1 MKQVSPDCRRTHVI
15 AVVAALT
22 VAASGAARSAPA
34 SVRSEGEKPRTLSDQ
49 MEGLE
54 FRLVGPFRGGRV
66 VAVAGV
72 VGSPLTFY
80 FGGTGGG
87 VWKTADGGQSW
98 EPVSDK
104 FFRTGSVGAIAVA
117 PSDPN
122 VVYAGMGEACIRG
135 NVSRGDGVW
144 KSTDAGKT
152 WKHVGLTE
160 TQQISAVV
168 VHPRNPDLV
177 YVAALGH
184 TWGPNPE
191 RGIFRSSDGG
201 ATWKKVLFV
210 DDKTGASGLSMD
222 PTNPRILYAG
232 FWQVVRKPWTLE
244 SGGLGSGLWKST
256 DGGDTW
262 KKLARGLPEGIVG
275 KIGVA
280 VSPARPD
287 RVWAMVEAEKGGL
300 YRSEDGGEKW
310 SRVNEDNRLRQRA
323 WYYSHV
329 IADPKNTDTV
339 WVLNVQCL
347 KSVDGG
353 KNFTPVRTPHGDDHD
368 LWIDPND
375 PDRMIEGNDGGATVT
390 FDGGRSWSSVLNQPT
405 AQFYRVITDNRVP
418 YRIYGAQQD
427 NTTVSIASRTRGF
440 GIGLTDWYDVGGCES
455 GWVAPDPRNPDIVY
469 AGCYGGSI
477 TRYDHRTGE
486 RREVVAWPQ
495 LAVGQAAKDLT
506 YRFQWDAPILISPND
521 PKILYHAA
529 QKLLKSTDEG
539 QTWTEISPDLTR
551 NDPSKQGKSGGPITK
566 DDSGVEVYDTI
577 FALAESPVETGV
589 VWAGTDDGLVW
600 VTRDAGKNWANVTPG
615 LHSPVRDAGGSS
627 KGGVR
632 GASTEQPPGGRIP
645 EWIQINSIDA
655 SPHEKGTAYVAATMY
670 KHDDDRPYLYKT
682 SDYGKSWT
690 KIVSGIPAGAF
701 TRVVREDTARRG
713 LLYCGTETG
722 LYLSFDDGS
731 SWQPFQRNLPVVPI
745 TDLAVKGDDLVVAT
759 QGRSFW
765 VLDDVN
771 PLRLWKPEIA
781 SQEVHLFAPRPSL
794 RMEGGAP
801 WWMEGEKPRGVGQNP
816 PNGVTIDY
824 WLKEKPVEKPKGKD
838 VLEIEILDG
847 DTVLRT
853 FTSEK
858 PPEPAE
864 GAPLPEESREK
875 PLEPKQ
881 GINRFV
887 WDTRMLRP
895 QLVPKA
901 VLWGNRLGPKVAP
914 GTYKVR
920 LTKGDTVLT
929 ESFEIRPHPE
939 HHVTAADL
947 AKQAAFLRDIRDR
960 ITDTHEAV
968 VRIRD
973 VKAQL
978 KEMAT
983 RAEKLGKKE
992 PVSTK
997 AKALTEKLEAIETKL
1012 VNPKLKAPEDVL
1024 NFAPALDHQFVGI
1037 ATAAGS
1043 ADGAPRPVEQ
1053 EYYAELKAKLDTLL
1067 SEMNGLLGKDLA
1079 DFNAA
1084 VRDAGIPPVAVL
1096 PIEKKK

>member
-1 MKQVSPDCRRTHVI
+1 MSQVSPRR
-15 AVVAALT
+15 
-22 VAASGAARSAPA
+22 RSAFAAAILATLSGGLAVSATSVPA
-34 SVRSEGEKPRTLSDQ
+34 PPAEKPRTLSDQ

-66 VAVAGV
+66 VAVTGV
-72 VGSPLTFY
+72 VAKPLTFY

-117 PSDPN
+117 EADPN

-135 NVSRGDGVW
+135 NVSSGDGVW

-184 TWGPNPE
+184 AWGPNPE

-210 DDKTGASGLSMD
+210 DDKTGASSLSMD

-244 SGGLGSGLWKST
+244 SGGPGSGLWKST

-262 KKLARGLPEGIVG
+262 KKLAGGLPEGIVG

-287 RVWAMVEAEKGGL
+287 RVWAMVEAEMGGL
-300 YRSEDGGEKW
+300 FRSDDGGGKW
-310 SRVNEDNRLRQRA
+310 TRVNEDNRLRQRA
-323 WYYSHV
+323 WYYTHV
-329 IADPKNTDTV
+329 TADPKNPDTV

-353 KNFTPVRTPHGDDHD
+353 KSFTPVRTPHGDNHA
-368 LWIDPND
+368 LWIDPDD

-455 GWVAPDPRNPDIVY
+455 GWVAPDPKNPDLVY

-477 TRYDHRTGE
+477 TRYNHRTGE

-495 LAVGQAAKDLT
+495 LAVGQAAKDLK

-521 PKILYHAA
+521 PKVLYHAA
-529 QKLLKSTDEG
+529 QKLLRSTDGG

-551 NDPSKQGKSGGPITK
+551 NDPAKEGKSGGPITK
-566 DDSGVEVYDTI
+566 DDTGVEIYDTI
-577 FALAESPVETGV
+577 FALAESPLEAGV
-589 VWAGTDDGLVW
+589 IWAGTDDGLVW
-600 VTRDAGKNWANVTPG
+600 ATRDGGENWANVTP
-615 LHSPVRDAGGSS
+615 
-627 KGGVR
+627 KG
-632 GASTEQPPGGRIP
+632 IP
-645 EWIQINSIDA
+645 EWIQINAIDA
-655 SPHEKGTAYVAATMY
+655 SPHQKGTAYVAATMY
-670 KHDDDRPYLYKT
+670 KFDDDRPFLYKT
-682 SDYGKSWT
+682 NDYGKSWT

-731 SWQPFQRNLPVVPI
+731 SWQPFQRNLPLVPI

-765 VLDDVN
+765 VLDDVG
-771 PLRLWKPEIA
+771 PLRPWKPEIA
-781 SQEVHLFAPRPSL
+781 SRDVHLFAPRPSI
-794 RMEGGAP
+794 RMEGGTP

-816 PNGVTIDY
+816 ANGVTIDY

-838 VLEIEILDG
+838 VLKIEILDG

-858 PPEPAE
+858 PPEHE
-864 GAPLPEESREK
+864 NGAPPPEEVREK

-881 GINRFV
+881 GVNRFV

-939 HHVTAADL
+939 HQVSAADL
-947 AKQAAFLRDIRDR
+947 AQQAVFLRDIRDR

-968 VRIRD
+968 VKIRD

-978 KEMAT
+978 KEVAT

-992 PVSTK
+992 PVSAK
-997 AKALTEKLEAIETKL
+997 AKALTEKLEAIEKKL
-1012 VNPKLKAPEDVL
+1012 VNPKLKAPQDIL
-1024 NFAPALDHQFVGI
+1024 NFTPALDHQFVGI

-1043 ADGAPRPVEQ
+1043 ADGAPRPVER
-1053 EYYAELKAKLDTLL
+1053 EYYAELKAKLDALL

-1096 PIEKKK
+1096 PIEEKK